1 MLDIDG
7 FKKVNEQ
14 HGRLVGDQVLKAL
27 AHLFRRC
34 LRISDIVGRY
44 GGDEFV
50 VVLPD
55 TDGVS
60 AVEKM
65 DGIREGFAAIG
76 HDSGREAFSVT
87 LSCGVAEFPSSLT
100 SHELIAAADEAL
112 ERAKRAGRNR
122 VVRAGLEN

>member
-1 MLDIDG
+1 M
-7 FKKVNEQ
+7 
-14 HGRLVGDQVLKAL
+14 
-27 AHLFRRC
+27 
-34 LRISDIVGRY
+34 SDIVGRF

-55 TDGVS
+55 TDGLA

-65 DGIREGFAAIG
+65 DGIRDCFAAME
-76 HDSGREAFSVT
+76 HDTGRESFSVT

-122 VVRAGLEN
+122 VVRAGEED